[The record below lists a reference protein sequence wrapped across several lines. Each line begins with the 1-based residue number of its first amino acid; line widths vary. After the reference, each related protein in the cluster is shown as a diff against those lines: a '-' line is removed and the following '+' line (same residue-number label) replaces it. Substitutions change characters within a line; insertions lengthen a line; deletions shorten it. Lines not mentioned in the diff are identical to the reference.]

1 MMTITETTSE
11 NLTATQWEIAHAI
24 ALTLVKENTD
34 VNEFGKAVAYL
45 RAYVKQKDATSR
57 FFKYLKTLVS
67 NGRQIG
73 HSKKTTDYYIS
84 IDKACS
90 DYLKNISDADT
101 ILQIL
106 GWVSRLM
113 RYYKDA
119 GVPIGEIPTPTA
131 PPAESARQAEIAKVS
146 SSQKFTV
153 GQVIESVIAV
163 VKNVDV
169 TYEIVLTK
177 QRLSKKEHKKAQSL
191 KEGQKVKVEI
201 LEIKEDGSIKK
212 IKLVD

>member
-1 MMTITETTSE
+1 MITTKANSEIITER
-11 NLTATQWEIAHAI
+11 QWEIAHAI
-24 ALTLVKENTD
+24 ALTLVKDNTD
-34 VNEFGKAVAYL
+34 VNEVGKAVAYL
-45 RAYVKQKDATSR
+45 RGYVHQADATSR
-57 FFKYLKTLVS
+57 FFNYLKTLVKY
-67 NGRQIG
+67 GKQIA
-73 HSKKTTDYYIS
+73 HSKSTPDYYIS

-90 DYLKNISDADT
+90 NYLKNISDAHT

-131 PPAESARQAEIAKVS
+131 PPPESARQAEIARAS
-146 SSQKFTV
+146 SSHKFTV
-153 GQVIESVIAV
+153 GQVIEAIIAV
-163 VKNVDV
+163 KKNIDV

-177 QRLSKKEHKKAQSL
+177 QRLSKKEHKNAQDL
-191 KEGQKVKVEI
+191 TEGQKVKVEI
-201 LEIKEDGSIKK
+201 LELKEDGSIKK

>member
-1 MMTITETTSE
+1 MTITESASE
-11 NLTATQWEIAHAI
+11 TITDAQWEIAHAI
-24 ALTLVKENTD
+24 ALTLVKDDTD
-34 VNEFGKAVAYL
+34 VNEVRKAVAYL
-45 RAYVKQKDATSR
+45 RGYIHQPDATSR

-73 HSKKTTDYYIS
+73 HSGKTTHYYRS

-90 DYLKNISDADT
+90 DYLKSINDAHT

-119 GVPIGEIPTPTA
+119 GVPIGEIAIPTA
-131 PPAESARQAEIAKVS
+131 PPPESARQAEVAKAS

-153 GQVIESVIAV
+153 GQVIEAIIAV
-163 VKNVDV
+163 KKNIDV
-169 TYEIVLTK
+169 TYEVVFTK
-177 QRLSKKEHKKAQSL
+177 QRLSKKEHKKAQDL
-191 KEGQKVKVEI
+191 TEGQKVKVEI
-201 LEIKEDGSIKK
+201 LELKEDGSIKK
-212 IKLVD
+212 VKLVD